1 MHYRVILTFIALQV
15 AILGTLLGLMHK
27 AKAADLNRYKAP
39 LAMAAPVLGWN
50 WSGVYTGVEGGADW
64 AGFSLDAPLG
74 IGGSTSPSSYI
85 VGVDGAVM
93 HQSVGSPWVFA
104 ALVNL
109 DYTHPSIGG
118 SGVPT
123 WRGMGQGGVGLGF
136 GDWLFLAKGGIVG
149 DRTSGLK
156 VLGTPFASGNFGW
169 TAGAEL
175 DWHFAGQFVW
185 KVLDYQFVDKNGLAI
200 GPISINQT
208 DHEIKTGLTYRW
220 N

>member
-27 AKAADLNRYKAP
+27 ARAADLNRYKAP
-39 LAMAAPVLGWN
+39 VMAAVIPGWN

-64 AGFSLDAPLG
+64 AGFHLDGTGLSA
-74 IGGSTSPSSYI
+74 SPSSYI

-93 HQSVGSPWVFA
+93 YQSPGSIWVVA

-109 DYTHPSIGG
+109 DYTHPSVAGFG
-118 SGVPT
+118 MPT
-123 WRGMGQGGVGLGF
+123 WRGTGQGGVGLAF
-136 GDWLFLAKGGIVG
+136 GDWLALAKGGIVG
-149 DRTSGLK
+149 DRTTGLK
-156 VLGTPFASGNFGW
+156 VFGTPLANAGFGW
-169 TAGAEL
+169 TVGAEL
-175 DWHFAGQFVW
+175 DWHFAGNFVW
-185 KVLDYQFVDKNGLAI
+185 KVLDYQFVDKNGLEI